1 MFDQP
6 FAHGHSLLHR
16 LDPRVRLAVA
26 AGSALCLALVQT
38 RPAAL
43 YGLAVG
49 AALLLLSRPPWRT
62 ALRRLLT
69 VNVLL
74 CFLCLLTPF
83 SLPGDIVWQWGPLA
97 ASRQGLALALV
108 LWAKS
113 NALVFF
119 FLALAATMPVSTA
132 GYALQRLCCPD
143 KLVFLLLFA
152 GRFVH
157 DMADEW
163 RTLFAAARLRG
174 FRARTS
180 LHSYRTL
187 ASLLGILLLRGL
199 DRAQRVHEAMRLRGF
214 RQRFFCVTPFQAHAC
229 DAIFVAIMGA
239 VMVVLCWL
247 EFR

>member
-26 AGSALCLALVQT
+26 AGSAICLALVQT

-49 AALLLLSRPPWRT
+49 AALLLLSRPPL
-62 ALRRLLT
+62 AAVLRRLLA
-69 VNVLL
+69 VNVFL

-83 SLPGDIVWQWGPLA
+83 SLPGDAVWQWGPLC
-97 ASRQGLALALV
+97 ASRQGLELALV

-113 NALVFF
+113 NALVGC

-132 GYALQRLCCPD
+132 GYALQRLRCPA
-143 KLVFLLLFA
+143 KIVFLLLFA
-152 GRFVH
+152 GRYVH
-157 DMADEW
+157 DVAGEW
-163 RTLFAAARLRG
+163 RTLLAAARLRG

-214 RQRFFCVTPFQAHAC
+214 RQRFHCVTPFQAHLR
-229 DAIFVAIMGA
+229 DAVFVAAMGA
-239 VMVVLCWL
+239 AMGVLCWL